1 MQPKPQD
8 YSFDLE
14 QALGS
19 VVSLRALVPAD
30 AFTAETLGTERA
42 GHGVVIR
49 KDGKV
54 VATHR
59 PCWGEARCAAKER
72 ILASLL
78 GQ

>member
-1 MQPKPQD
+1 MQSLDNSRTASDGAARAPSLD
-8 YSFDLE
+8 DLFRR
-14 QALGS
+14 S
-19 VVSLRALVPAD
+19 VARRPEAEALVTRPW
-30 AFTAETLGTERA
+30 E
-42 GHGVVIR
+42 VVIR